1 MKPLILDLA
10 ECIMTAVGFDEDP
23 LIRISLE
30 TKNSQ
35 FSYGQN
41 LSAEGNF
48 PSKLAYEK
56 NEEKGID

>member
-1 MKPLILDLA
+1 
-10 ECIMTAVGFDEDP
+10 MTAVGFDEDP

-56 NEEKGID
+56 NEENGID